1 MDMNIEQRICLNVC
15 IANGISCAE
24 SLKMLQKAY
33 SESTLLKTRAYEWY
47 NAFKSGIDV
56 VEDLPRSDR
65 LSTSSTEVNIA
76 KVKEMVTENRH
87 FKLREITDEISVSHE
102 LISTILNDY
111 LGMECVVARLF
122 LKDFNFFQ

>member
-1 MDMNIEQRICLNVC
+1 M
-15 IANGISCAE
+15 
-24 SLKMLQKAY
+24 
-33 SESTLLKTRAYEWY
+33 
-47 NAFKSGIDV
+47 
-56 VEDLPRSDR
+56 EDLPRSDR